1 MSWDI
6 TIQMLNHLKS
16 IGINT
21 HNRAEMVEYLDKHG
35 YNIIQ
40 ETVNPIFEIDI
51 DYINSQF
58 KLWDEDPT
66 IREILEVV
74 KAKKNMA
81 NQVLMQLL

>member
-35 YNIIQ
+35 YNSIQ
-40 ETVNPIFEIDI
+40 ETVHPIFEIAI

-74 KAKKNMA
+74 KAKKIW
-81 NQVLMQLL
+81 QIRY

>member
-35 YNIIQ
+35 YNSIQ

>member
-1 MSWDI
+1 
-6 TIQMLNHLKS
+6 MLNHLKS

-35 YNIIQ
+35 YNSIQ

-74 KAKKNMA
+74 KAKKIW
-81 NQVLMQLL
+81 QIRY